1 MRPRE
6 LRRFISARRPNE
18 RADVGPVERDIV
30 DRARRQRRVVLEGSA
45 LQPESSIPRGDLR
58 ARGTHDAERDSED
71 SERRAQ
77 YGRARIPNRGVHRS
91 PPVRGQPQND
101 PIRAFP
107 EDRAA
112 VETDGGWSLR
122 SASQAPQMAGE
133 PAKNPATNPTRPAG
147 TFPAVGPGTRRLLQS
162 CPDP

>member
-6 LRRFISARRPNE
+6 LRRFISARRATE

-71 SERRAQ
+71 SERSEEHTSELQ
-77 YGRARIPNRGVHRS
+77 SRS
-91 PPVRGQPQND
+91 DLVC
-101 PIRAFP
+101 
-107 EDRAA
+107 
-112 VETDGGWSLR
+112 
-122 SASQAPQMAGE
+122 
-133 PAKNPATNPTRPAG
+133 
-147 TFPAVGPGTRRLLQS
+147 RLLLEKKKKKKYKS
-162 CPDP
+162 SGRIKTKHKSKRREIETTSVIEE